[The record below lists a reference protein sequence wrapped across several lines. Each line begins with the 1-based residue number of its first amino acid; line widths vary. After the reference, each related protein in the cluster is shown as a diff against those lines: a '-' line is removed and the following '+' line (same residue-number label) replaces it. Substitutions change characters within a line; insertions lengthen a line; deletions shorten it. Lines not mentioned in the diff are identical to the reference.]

1 MNWQRSEREK
11 GLFPRLLHHEELSH
25 MMKTKK
31 YASMSWGMGWGFF
44 VAGAAGMFA
53 LTAAAA
59 DKPGHAHVHSAEG
72 PHHGTLIE
80 LGRENYHA
88 ELVHDSSTHTI
99 TIYLL
104 DGAAENAVN
113 ISAQQL
119 SLNLLVAGKPQ
130 QFQLTAQPQP
140 TDQEGMCSAF
150 SSASETMCK
159 ALDAKGTT
167 GRLNVPIA
175 GKVFSG
181 RIDAHTHPHPH

>member
-1 MNWQRSEREK
+1 
-11 GLFPRLLHHEELSH
+11 
-25 MMKTKK
+25 MMKTKTH
-31 YASMSWGMGWGFF
+31 ASLSWGIGWGVF
-44 VAGAAGMFA
+44 VAGVAGMLA
-53 LTAAAA
+53 LPVSATAE
-59 DKPGHAHVHSAEG
+59 KPVHAHVHPTEG
-72 PHHGTLIE
+72 PHHGSLIE

-88 ELVHDSSTHTI
+88 ELVHDMATHTI

-104 DGAAENAVN
+104 DGAAENAVT
-113 ISAQQL
+113 IPAKQL

-159 ALDAKGTT
+159 ALDTKGTT
-167 GRLNVPIA
+167 GRLNVAIA

>member
-1 MNWQRSEREK
+1 
-11 GLFPRLLHHEELSH
+11 
-25 MMKTKK
+25 MMKTKTHRVLNWAMGSLFFTAGTVGMLALS
-31 YASMSWGMGWGFF
+31 AS
-44 VAGAAGMFA
+44 AEAE
-53 LTAAAA
+53 
-59 DKPGHAHVHSAEG
+59 KPGPAHVHPAEG
-72 PHHGTLIE
+72 PHHGSLIE
-80 LGRENYHA
+80 LGREDYHA
-88 ELVHDSSTHTI
+88 ELVHDPMTHTM

-104 DGAAENAVN
+104 DGAAKNAVN
-113 ISAQQL
+113 IAAKQL

-130 QFQLTAQPQP
+130 QYQLTAQPQP

-150 SSASETMCK
+150 SSASEPMCK